1 MASTTFTKVMDFVAL
16 VALLGGICLFFSGIG
31 R

>member
-1 MASTTFTKVMDFVAL
+1 MASTVTKVMDFLAL